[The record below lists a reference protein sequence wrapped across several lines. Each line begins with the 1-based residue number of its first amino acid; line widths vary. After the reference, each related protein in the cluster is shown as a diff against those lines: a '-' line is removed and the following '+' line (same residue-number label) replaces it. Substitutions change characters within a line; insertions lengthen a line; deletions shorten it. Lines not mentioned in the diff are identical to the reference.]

1 MCEQQL
7 VKSRL
12 RVNAA
17 SVSARKNLVTVC
29 VWLSSG
35 WDLRLSADKVADHEQ
50 VTGSKEGLM
59 WLYLYQQSKK
69 LSESVS
75 RSKRGLIRH
84 KQVPPTQAHVNM
96 CLVQGKHMLVAG
108 FCRLCPLSAESVS
121 ASAAVAVSRRCVHA
135 CHRRR
140 VGPAAN
146 PAQKGRTAEGR
157 APRNQPCMSNVA
169 SEHALKNI

>member
-1 MCEQQL
+1 MCEQEL

-17 SVSARKNLVTVC
+17 SVSKNLVTVC

-84 KQVPPTQAHVNM
+84 KQVPPTQA
-96 CLVQGKHMLVAG
+96 QGKHMLVAG